1 MLSTAVDTRQGPREP
16 HGEGVLDSAAA
27 WAQVGVLRGGAGVER
42 RRAGAGDKRSKP
54 SHEVAPRRRG
64 GSLARKKK
72 KRKTKTTL
80 ASQAQDLWP

>member
-42 RRAGAGDKRSKP
+42 RRAGA
-54 SHEVAPRRRG
+54 EVAPRRRG
-64 GSLARKKK
+64 GSLARKKKK